1 MYFQRDYVL
10 RMIEMM
16 GEFARRLLDMAR
28 EEDARIELDQVSRRA
43 CGMPLAMLKKTDVQT
58 LQTLLSE
65 PQRYFSAQLLL
76 LSCEIDARTSASEEL
91 APTRAQALAL
101 LSTLEDPD
109 YVPNACALARRT
121 MEPLLDFLS
130 PPELLCAAALFERG
144 DDYAAAED
152 ALYESGDRQ
161 ARKAFYE
168 RLLRLDDAA
177 LLAGNLPREEILEA
191 AAKL

>member
-43 CGMPLAMLKKTDVQT
+43 CGMPLAMLKRRMCKRCKRCFPNRSAILAHSCCCSAAKLTRARALRRSLPPRARRRSRCFPRWKIRT
-58 LQTLLSE
+58 MYPTPARWPAGRWNRCLIFFRRRSCFA
-65 PQRYFSAQLLL
+65 PQRCLSAAMIMQPPKMR
-76 LSCEIDARTSASEEL
+76 SMSQATGK
-91 APTRAQALAL
+91 RAK
-101 LSTLEDPD
+101 P
-109 YVPNACALARRT
+109 
-121 MEPLLDFLS
+121 
-130 PPELLCAAALFERG
+130 
-144 DDYAAAED
+144 
-152 ALYESGDRQ
+152 
-161 ARKAFYE
+161 FYE